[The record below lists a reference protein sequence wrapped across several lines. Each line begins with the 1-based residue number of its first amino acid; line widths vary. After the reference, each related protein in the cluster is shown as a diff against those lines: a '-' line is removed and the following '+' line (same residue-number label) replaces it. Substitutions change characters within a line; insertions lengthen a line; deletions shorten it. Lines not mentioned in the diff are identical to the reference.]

1 MAIMLVNQ
9 RKGVSMPILRH
20 FSTASGLLAAVAAG
34 AFAARAEEPANDGA
48 WRILLRQQ
56 LKAEKNCDLN
66 EVLMYHELPLGDAL
80 ALDGRTSCVDGREFN
95 FSRKRPHQKFDIQLC
110 QPAVC

>member
-1 MAIMLVNQ
+1 MAIMLMNQ
-9 RKGVSMPILRH
+9 RKGVSMPMLRH
-20 FSTASGLLAAVAAG
+20 LSTASGLLAVVAVG
-34 AFAARAEEPANDGA
+34 AFAASAEESANEGA

-66 EVLMYHELPLGDAL
+66 EVLMYHELPLGDTV
-80 ALDGRTSCVDGREFN
+80 ALDGRTSCIDGREFN
-95 FSRKRPHQKFDIQLC
+95 FSRKRPHQKFDIQIC